1 MYRYYAVGIP
11 AGALNHEDH
20 RYLYAAGNILG
31 IKSITYRIWSYFLGG
46 NTSENII
53 SNPDFSIYN
62 DPEGLRSIIEEMSN
76 AGLIVAEREIGKYIP
91 LRHGVGTGYQNNGS
105 YMVYTDHP
113 HYLPVLP
120 YLFWLFS
127 DGENTFEE
135 IIKKLQQLD
144 RNVSAEEAGKA
155 VDLLF
160 AESILF
166 LSREA

>member
-76 AGLIVAEREIGKYIP
+76 AGGDLSIVGLHLVKTGPAAAPSVCLAELHGLTASRLVCIKLYLHGSRTKLILIIRIIP
-91 LRHGVGTGYQNNGS
+91 ALLCANFNGS
-105 YMVYTDHP
+105 SLVT
-113 HYLPVLP
+113 
-120 YLFWLFS
+120 
-127 DGENTFEE
+127 
-135 IIKKLQQLD
+135 
-144 RNVSAEEAGKA
+144 VSHR
-155 VDLLF
+155 
-160 AESILF
+160 ESILRIPCDIAAVASYAQ
-166 LSREA
+166 L